1 MSYDDCE
8 GTCVDCERERKFVEQ
23 YEIPDL
29 EEEGDGEEAPVITCP
44 GHGLTECY
52 DC

>member
-1 MSYDDCE
+1 MSYEDCE
-8 GTCVDCERERKFVEQ
+8 GTCVDCERERLFVEK
-23 YEIPDL
+23 YEIPDVP
-29 EEEGDGEEAPVITCP
+29 EEGPPGTCP